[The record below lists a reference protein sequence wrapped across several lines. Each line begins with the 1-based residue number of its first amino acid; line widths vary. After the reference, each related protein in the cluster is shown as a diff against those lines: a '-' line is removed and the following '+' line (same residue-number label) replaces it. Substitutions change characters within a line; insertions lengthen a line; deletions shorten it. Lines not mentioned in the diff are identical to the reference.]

1 MMRNQFDEQLQALN
15 LQMIQMGG
23 LCETVIS
30 LAVQALQ
37 KEDKH
42 LIQKVH
48 ETDGEIDQM
57 ERDIEAFCMRLLLH
71 QQPVAKDLRQISS
84 ALKMISDMERIGDQA
99 ADIAEIAEYM
109 PGMQTLGDHF
119 IGKMA
124 REAVGM
130 VTDSVDAYVRRDLEL
145 ARNIIQY
152 DDIVDDWFS
161 RIKQELIGEISR
173 DNAVGEFCLDLLMIA
188 KYLERIGD
196 HAVNIAEWVEF
207 SITGVHRKY

>member
-1 MMRNQFDEQLQALN
+1 MRNQFDEQLEALN

-42 LIQKVH
+42 LIHKVH
-48 ETDGEIDQM
+48 ETDSEIDQM
-57 ERDIEAFCMRLLLH
+57 ERDIETFCMRLRLH
-71 QQPVAKDLRQISS
+71 QQPVARDLRQISS

-109 PGMQTLGDHF
+109 PGMQTQGDDL
-119 IGKMA
+119 IRKMA
-124 REAVGM
+124 REAVKM
-130 VTDSVDAYVRRDLEL
+130 VTDSVDSYVRRDLEL
-145 ARNIIQY
+145 ARTVIRY
-152 DDIVDDWFS
+152 DDIVDDWFAKI
-161 RIKQELIGEISR
+161 RQELIGEITQ
-173 DNAVGEFCLDLLMIA
+173 DNTVGEYCMDLLMIA

-207 SITGVHRKY
+207 SITGEHRKY

>member
-1 MMRNQFDEQLQALN
+1 MRNQFDEQLEALN

-48 ETDGEIDQM
+48 ETDSEIDQM

-71 QQPVAKDLRQISS
+71 QQPVARDLRQISS
-84 ALKMISDMERIGDQA
+84 ALKMISDMERVGDQA

-109 PGMQTLGDHF
+109 PGMQTQGDDF
-119 IGKMA
+119 IRKMA
-124 REAVGM
+124 REAVKM
-130 VTDSVDAYVRRDLEL
+130 VTDSVDSYVHRDLEL
-145 ARNIIQY
+145 ARNVIQY
-152 DDIVDDWFS
+152 DDIVDDWFAKI
-161 RIKQELIGEISR
+161 RQELIGEIAQ
-173 DNAVGEFCLDLLMIA
+173 DNTVGEYCMDLLMIA

-207 SITGVHRKY
+207 SITGEHRKY